1 MSTPRP
7 TSSSSSP
14 MPPAT
19 GTASAN
25 PPVHRPWVNAALQVA
40 DALASWS
47 WWKFMGVSLLIL
59 IAGGML
65 DDYLVPP
72 VRQPVAAK
80 SVSATEGDDPGT
92 DRVAINVGSGGSVV
106 IQAESASGASEP
118 ARKIKIDIGDRG
130 VHIDGLDPEDRD
142 ALQKAFAGFGR
153 HFSSSHA
160 GDDTQVQA
168 AVADAS
174 WGAGMGW
181 REEPF
186 VGLAKLLVVS
196 LLILKVIGSSKRR
209 ELRAQAAAAAA
220 EQGRESARLEQEL
233 AEARLRQMQTQIE
246 PHFLFNT
253 LAALQQLIA
262 NQPDKA
268 AEMNRHLIDWLR
280 SGLQQM
286 RQDHSTLA
294 EEAQL
299 LGDYLHIMKVRMEG
313 RLQWQIRFAPELLGA
328 QIPSLMLQPL
338 VENAIAHGLEPRAAG
353 GSIDIHAERIGQR
366 LQVVVEDDGV
376 GFQSS
381 AMQRPGQGLGLD
393 SVRSR
398 LKLRYGDTASLHI
411 TARDGGG
418 TRITLSLP
426 WPA

>member
-1 MSTPRP
+1 
-7 TSSSSSP
+7 

-25 PPVHRPWVNAALQVA
+25 PPVHRPWLNAALQVA

-59 IAGGML
+59 IASGML

-80 SVSATEGDDPGT
+80 FVSATEGEGPGT

-142 ALQKAFAGFGR
+142 ALQKAFSGFGR
-153 HFSSSHA
+153 HFSGSHA
-160 GDDTQVQA
+160 GDDTQVQS

-209 ELRAQAAAAAA
+209 ELRAQAAAA
-220 EQGRESARLEQEL
+220 Q
-233 AEARLRQMQTQIE
+233 
-246 PHFLFNT
+246 
-253 LAALQQLIA
+253 
-262 NQPDKA
+262 
-268 AEMNRHLIDWLR
+268 
-280 SGLQQM
+280 
-286 RQDHSTLA
+286 
-294 EEAQL
+294 
-299 LGDYLHIMKVRMEG
+299 
-313 RLQWQIRFAPELLGA
+313 
-328 QIPSLMLQPL
+328 
-338 VENAIAHGLEPRAAG
+338 
-353 GSIDIHAERIGQR
+353 
-366 LQVVVEDDGV
+366 
-376 GFQSS
+376 
-381 AMQRPGQGLGLD
+381 
-393 SVRSR
+393 
-398 LKLRYGDTASLHI
+398 
-411 TARDGGG
+411 
-418 TRITLSLP
+418 
-426 WPA
+426 

>member
-1 MSTPRP
+1 MTAPRP
-7 TSSSSSP
+7 TSTPPSP
-14 MPPAT
+14 LSPSTRKALTSQAT
-19 GTASAN
+19 
-25 PPVHRPWVNAALQVA
+25 HRPWVQAALQVA

-72 VRQPVAAK
+72 VRQSVVAK
-80 SVSATEGDDPGT
+80 SVLTTESEGPGT
-92 DRVAINVGSGGSVV
+92 DRVAVNVGSGGSVL
-106 IQAESASGASEP
+106 IQAESARGASEP
-118 ARKIKIDIGDRG
+118 ARKIKIDIGDQG

-153 HFSSSHA
+153 QFSGSRA
-160 GDDTQVQA
+160 GDDPQVRA

-186 VGLAKLLVVS
+186 VGLSKLLVVS

-209 ELRAQAAAAAA
+209 ELRAQAAAAVA

-262 NQPDKA
+262 SQPDKA

-286 RQDHSTLA
+286 RQEHSTLA

-313 RLQWQIRFAPELLGA
+313 RLQWQIRFAPELRGA
-328 QIPSLMLQPL
+328 QIPSLLLQPL

-353 GSIDIHAERIGQR
+353 GGIDIHAERIGQC
-366 LQVVVEDDGV
+366 LQVVVDDDGI

-398 LKLRYGDTASLHI
+398 LKLRYGGAASLYI

-418 TRITLSLP
+418 TRVTMSLP
-426 WPA
+426 WSE

>member
-1 MSTPRP
+1 MTAPRP
-7 TSSSSSP
+7 TSSPLSS
-14 MPPAT
+14 
-19 GTASAN
+19 TAS
-25 PPVHRPWVNAALQVA
+25 PPEPAQRPWLNAALQVA

-47 WWKFMGVSLLIL
+47 WWKFIGVSLLIL
-59 IAGGML
+59 IAGSML

-72 VRQPVAAK
+72 VQHPAAAP
-80 SVSATEGDDPGT
+80 SVSASEGEAHGA

-106 IQAESASGASEP
+106 IQAESRSGASEP
-118 ARKIKIDIGDRG
+118 AQKIKIDIGDKG
-130 VHIDGLDPEDRD
+130 VHIEGLDPEDRET
-142 ALQKAFAGFGR
+142 LQKAFSGFGR
-153 HFSSSHA
+153 QFSDSRS
-160 GDDTQVQA
+160 GDDPQVQA

-186 VGLAKLLVVS
+186 AGLAKLLVVS

-209 ELRAQAAAAAA
+209 ELRAQAAAAVA

-262 NQPDKA
+262 SQPDKA

-299 LGDYLHIMKVRMEG
+299 LGDYLHIMKFRMEG

-328 QIPSLMLQPL
+328 QIPSLLLQPL
-338 VENAIAHGLEPRAAG
+338 VENAIAHGLEPRASG
-353 GSIDIHAERIGQR
+353 GNIDIHAERTGQR
-366 LQVVVEDDGV
+366 LQVVIDDDGD
-376 GFQSS
+376 GFQT
-381 AMQRPGQGLGLD
+381 AGVQRPGQGLGLG

-398 LKLRYGDTASLHI
+398 LKLRYGDAASLHI

-418 TRITLSLP
+418 TRVTLSLP
-426 WPA
+426 WSA